1 MTQSKIRWIIG
12 FMTLALVGLIAFQAY
27 WIGFMLETKK
37 DQFAADV
44 QDGLAQVVRKLEK
57 QELVMLAQRHQTF
70 ESQQQ
75 KIKELSAKLAAKP
88 KPKVKPKQEALTED
102 LHPEVAFIG
111 PEASARSSRRAIQN
125 EVRSDIMYVRKSF
138 LLPNGQIAEI
148 TEEYRVDV
156 DPEMEIQR
164 RVQEDQQLADLF
176 APRLKKRL
184 REVQKRFRKREMNAS
199 TTNQAVPEQAAVSVD
214 SLAKKDVD
222 KVIQK
227 TALAKE
233 VFADYL
239 FKERPIT
246 ERVEPHYI
254 DSLIR
259 KELAAKHI
267 QLSYVFGIGPANPKQ
282 SHKWIFT
289 SNASI
294 KKQKS
299 QFVAALFPND
309 LHASG
314 QFLHINFADTNGF
327 IWQTMGL
334 NLLGSG
340 VLLLIMIGCFY
351 IAMMTIIKQKK
362 LAEIKNDFINNMTHE
377 FKTPISTISL
387 ATQLIQ
393 EEPQAAKSESILRYL
408 GIIKDE
414 NIRLG
419 QQVERVLQTAQMERE
434 EIVLKKKLVDL
445 HALIQQV
452 ADMNAPLLQTHLGS
466 LRLHLDAQQSQV
478 MVDEVHLSN
487 VLNNLLDNAIKYSP
501 EAPQIDIQTR
511 SDSQGLHVEVGD
523 QGMGIQKEALSAVF
537 EPFYRVPTG
546 NVHNV
551 KGFGLG
557 LSYVKKIVEAHG
569 GNVQVSSKLGV
580 GSTFE
585 ITIPYGTNN

>member
-1 MTQSKIRWIIG
+1 
-12 FMTLALVGLIAFQAY
+12 MTLALVGLIAFQAY
-27 WIGFMLETKK
+27 WLGFMLETKK
-37 DQFAADV
+37 EQFAADV

-70 ESQQQ
+70 VSQQQ
-75 KIKELSAKLAAKP
+75 KLKELSAKLAAKP
-88 KPKVKPKQEALTED
+88 KPTPASKPKQEALTED
-102 LHPEVAFIG
+102 VHPEVAFIG
-111 PEASARSSRRAIQN
+111 PEGNMRSPRGAIQN

-156 DPEMEIQR
+156 DPELEIQR
-164 RVQEDQQLADLF
+164 RLQEDQQLTDLF
-176 APRLKKRL
+176 NPRPRQKLNEGQKFKRKLK
-184 REVQKRFRKREMNAS
+184 EVQRRFRKRNMSA
-199 TTNQAVPEQAAVSVD
+199 SVD
-214 SLAKKDVD
+214 ARPSKKQDVPIDSFAKKDVD
-222 KVIQK
+222 KVIRK

-246 ERVEPHYI
+246 ERVEPRFI
-254 DSLIR
+254 DSLVR
-259 KELAAKHI
+259 KELAAKQI
-267 QLSYVFGIGPANPKQ
+267 NLSYVFGIGPENPKPAND
-282 SHKWIFT
+282 WIFT
-289 SNASI
+289 SHASI
-294 KKQKS
+294 KKEKS

-314 QFLHINFADTNGF
+314 QFLHVNFADTTGF

-334 NLLGSG
+334 NLMGSG

-434 EIVLKKKLVDL
+434 EIVLKKKSIDL

-452 ADMNAPLLQTHLGS
+452 ADMNAPLLQTHQGTLG
-466 LRLHLDAQQSQV
+466 LNLEAVEHQLVA
-478 MVDEVHLSN
+478 DEVHLAN

-501 EAPQIDIQTR
+501 EAPTIDIQTR
-511 SDSQGLHVEVGD
+511 SDAQGLHIQVKD
-523 QGMGIQKEALSAVF
+523 QGMGMQKEVLSAVF

-569 GNVQVSSKLGV
+569 GSVQVSSKLGV

>member
-1 MTQSKIRWIIG
+1 
-12 FMTLALVGLIAFQAY
+12 MTLALVGLIAFQAY
-27 WIGFMLETKK
+27 WLGFMLETKK
-37 DQFAADV
+37 EQFASDV

-57 QELVMLAQRHQTF
+57 QELVMLAQRHKTF

-75 KIKELSAKLAAKP
+75 KLKELSAKLAAKP
-88 KPKVKPKQEALTED
+88 KPVIKPEQEDLTED
-102 LHPEVAFIG
+102 VHPEVAFVG
-111 PEASARSSRRAIQN
+111 PEGIARSPRGSIHN

-148 TEEYRVDV
+148 TEEYRVEV

-164 RVQEDQQLADLF
+164 RMQEDQQLSELF
-176 APRLKKRL
+176 APRLQKRL
-184 REVQKRFRKREMNAS
+184 NNIQRRFKNRKTLVS
-199 TTNQAVPEQAAVSVD
+199 AVTRSAKKSKIPVD
-214 SLAKKDVD
+214 SFTKNDVD
-222 KVIQK
+222 KVTQK

-233 VFADYL
+233 VFADFL
-239 FKERPIT
+239 FKERLIT
-246 ERVEPHYI
+246 ERVEPRFI
-254 DSLIR
+254 DSLVR
-259 KELAAKHI
+259 KELATKNI
-267 QLSYVFGIGPANPKQ
+267 QLSYDFGIGPANPKK
-282 SHKWIFT
+282 STDWIYA
-289 SNASI
+289 SNGSV
-294 KKQKS
+294 KKQKT

-314 QFLHINFADTNGF
+314 QFLHINFADTTGF

-340 VLLLIMIGCFY
+340 VLLIIMIGCFY
-351 IAMMTIIKQKK
+351 MAMMTIIKQKK

-393 EEPQAAKSESILRYL
+393 EEPQAAKSESIVRYL

-434 EIVLKKKLVDL
+434 EIVLKKKLVDV

-452 ADMNAPLLQTHLGS
+452 ADMNAPLLQTHQGS
-466 LRLHLDAQQSQV
+466 LILHLDAEQSQV
-478 MVDEVHLSN
+478 MVDEVHLNN

-501 EAPQIDIQTR
+501 EAPLVDIQTR
-511 SDSQGLHVEVGD
+511 SNSQGLHIEVRD
-523 QGMGIQKEALSAVF
+523 EGMGIQKEALSAVF

-569 GNVQVSSKLGV
+569 GTVQVSSKLGV

-585 ITIPYGTNN
+585 ITIPNGTNN

>member
-1 MTQSKIRWIIG
+1 
-12 FMTLALVGLIAFQAY
+12 MTLALVGLIAFQAY

-37 DQFAADV
+37 EQFAADV

-70 ESQQQ
+70 ESQRQ

-88 KPKVKPKQEALTED
+88 KPKVKPKQEALPED
-102 LHPEVAFIG
+102 LRPEVAFIG
-111 PEASARSSRRAIQN
+111 PEAPARSSRRAIQN

-176 APRLKKRL
+176 TTPRLKKRL
-184 REVQKRFRKREMNAS
+184 RDVQKRFRKREMIAS
-199 TTNQAVPEQAAVSVD
+199 TNNQAVQKKADVSVD

-267 QLSYVFGIGPANPKQ
+267 QLSYVFGIGPANPEQ
-282 SHKWIFT
+282 ANKWIFT

-434 EIVLKKKLVDL
+434 EIVLKKKWVDL

-452 ADMNAPLLQTHLGS
+452 ADMNAPLLQTHVGS
-466 LRLHLDAQQSQV
+466 LILHLDAEQSQV
-478 MVDEVHLSN
+478 MVDEVHISN

-501 EAPQIDIQTR
+501 EAPQIEIQSR
-511 SDSQGLHVEVGD
+511 SDSQGLHVQVRD
-523 QGMGIQKEALSAVF
+523 QGMGIQKEVLSAVF

-569 GNVQVSSKLGV
+569 GHVQVSSKIGV

>member
-1 MTQSKIRWIIG
+1 
-12 FMTLALVGLIAFQAY
+12 MTLALVGLIAFQAY
-27 WIGFMLETKK
+27 WLGFMLETKK
-37 DQFAADV
+37 EQFAADV

-57 QELVMLAQRHQTF
+57 QELVMLAQRHKTF
-70 ESQQQ
+70 EAHQQ
-75 KIKELSAKLAAKP
+75 KIKELSTKLATIKP
-88 KPKVKPKQEALTED
+88 KRS
-102 LHPEVAFIG
+102 VAPVPVEPAIAENFIG
-111 PEASARSSRRAIQN
+111 PEGIARNQRGTFQN

-138 LLPNGQIAEI
+138 MLPNGQIAEI

-156 DPEMEIQR
+156 DPEQDLQR
-164 RVQEDQQLADLF
+164 RMQEDRQLSDMLGER
-176 APRLKKRL
+176 PTEKRMKRKINRLKRQLNNKIRKEAL
-184 REVQKRFRKREMNAS
+184 TKKEVEHAGNAV
-199 TTNQAVPEQAAVSVD
+199 NQMAENE
-214 SLAKKDVD
+214 LD

-239 FKERPIT
+239 FKERPIPQ
-246 ERVEPHYI
+246 RVEPRFI
-254 DSLIR
+254 DSLLK

-267 QLSYVFGIGPANPKQ
+267 HLPYHFGIAPGSPKNSQ
-282 SHKWIFT
+282 DWIFA
-289 SNASI
+289 SNPGI
-294 KKQKS
+294 KKQKPL
-299 QFVAALFPND
+299 FMAALFPND

-314 QFLHINFADTNGF
+314 QFLHVNFADANGF

-434 EIVLKKKLVDL
+434 EIVLKKKPVDM

-452 ADMNAPLLQTHLGS
+452 ADMNAPLLQTHQGS
-466 LRLHLDAQQSQV
+466 LALHLNATRSSLAI
-478 MVDEVHLSN
+478 DEVHLSN

-501 EAPQIDIQTR
+501 DTPKVEILTS
-511 SDSQGLHVEVGD
+511 SDSQGLHILVSD
-523 QGMGIQKEALSAVF
+523 QGMGMQKEVLSAVF

-569 GNVQVSSKLGV
+569 GQVHVSSKLGE

-585 ITIPYGTNN
+585 LTIPYGTND

>member
-1 MTQSKIRWIIG
+1 MTQKKIRLIIG

-27 WIGFMLETKK
+27 WLGFMLETKK
-37 DQFAADV
+37 EQFASDV

-57 QELVMLAQRHQTF
+57 QELVMLAERHKSY

-75 KIKELSAKLAAKP
+75 KIKELSTKLASNKP
-88 KPKVKPKQEALTED
+88 KAYVAPQSVDPKNAE
-102 LHPEVAFIG
+102 AFIN
-111 PEASARSSRRAIQN
+111 PDASVRNGMGVFQN

-148 TEEYRVDV
+148 TEEYQVDV
-156 DPEMEIQR
+156 DPEQEIQR
-164 RVQEDQQLADLF
+164 RMQEDQQLSDMLYGVPANKSID
-176 APRLKKRL
+176 RRKNHSRKSVRGDK
-184 REVQKRFRKREMNAS
+184 EISIQKRKAKQAE
-199 TTNQAVPEQAAVSVD
+199 TNTDEKKVS
-214 SLAKKDVD
+214 
-222 KVIQK
+222 QK

-239 FKERPIT
+239 FKEQPIAQ
-246 ERVEPHYI
+246 RVEPHFI
-254 DSLIR
+254 DSLLR
-259 KELAAKHI
+259 KELASKNI
-267 QLSYVFGIGPANPKQ
+267 QLAYAFGIAPQTPKQ
-282 SHKWIFT
+282 AKDWIFT

-294 KKQKS
+294 KKHSS
-299 QFVAALFPND
+299 QFAAALFPND

-314 QFLHINFADTNGF
+314 QFLHVYFPDSLGF
-327 IWQTMGL
+327 IWETMGV
-334 NLLGSG
+334 NLLGSA
-340 VLLLIMIGCFY
+340 VLLLIMFGCFY
-351 IAMMTIIKQKK
+351 IAMVTILKQKK

-393 EEPQAAKSESILRYL
+393 EDSSVVENGTIQRYL

-414 NIRLG
+414 NVRLG

-434 EIVLKKKLVDL
+434 EIVLKKKRLDM
-445 HALIQQV
+445 HGLIQQV
-452 ADMNAPLLQTHLGS
+452 IEMNQPMLMAKQGELNTEFTADSSVVL
-466 LRLHLDAQQSQV
+466 
-478 MVDEVHLSN
+478 VDEVHMSN
-487 VLNNLLDNAIKYSP
+487 VMNNLIDNAVKYSAD
-501 EAPQIDIQTR
+501 APRIEIKSYS
-511 SDSQGLHVEVGD
+511 SDSGLIIQVSD
-523 QGMGIQKEALSAVF
+523 QGIGMKREFLSQVF

-569 GNVQVSSKLGV
+569 GTVTVNSQLGK

-585 ITIPYGTNN
+585 ITIPYGN

>member
-1 MTQSKIRWIIG
+1 
-12 FMTLALVGLIAFQAY
+12 MTLALLGLIAFQAY
-27 WIGFMLETKK
+27 WLGFMLETKK
-37 DQFAADV
+37 EQFSADV
-44 QDGLAQVVRKLEK
+44 EDGLAQVVRKLEK
-57 QELVMLAQRHQTF
+57 QELVMLAQRHSSF
-70 ESQQQ
+70 ENQQQ
-75 KIKELSAKLAAKP
+75 KLKALSSKLAASKNNVFIP
-88 KPKVKPKQEALTED
+88 PPPP
-102 LHPEVAFIG
+102 PERNIAENFIG
-111 PEASARSSRRAIQN
+111 PEATPKSNLGPIHN

-138 LLPNGQIAEI
+138 VLPNGQIAEI

-156 DPEMEIQR
+156 DPEEDLQR
-164 RVQEDQQLADLF
+164 RMQEDQQLSDMLGEMPARKMNPMRKNRMRRPRNPRKGDLT
-176 APRLKKRL
+176 KKQM
-184 REVQKRFRKREMNAS
+184 REIGNAINQFEKRE
-199 TTNQAVPEQAAVSVD
+199 
-214 SLAKKDVD
+214 VD
-222 KVIQK
+222 KVIKK

-239 FKERPIT
+239 FKERPIPQ
-246 ERVEPHYI
+246 RVEPHYI
-254 DSLIR
+254 DSLLR

-267 QLSYVFGIGPANPKQ
+267 DLAYHFGIAPAAPKQ
-282 SHKWIFT
+282 AKDWIFA
-289 SNASI
+289 SNVGI
-294 KKQKS
+294 KKQAP
-299 QFVAALFPND
+299 QYMAALFPND

-314 QFLHINFADTNGF
+314 QFLHVNFADADGF

-334 NLLGSG
+334 SLLGSG
-340 VLLLIMIGCFY
+340 ILLLIMIGCFY

-434 EIVLKKKLVDL
+434 EIVLKKKNTDL
-445 HALIQQV
+445 HAVIQQV
-452 ADMNAPLLQTHLGS
+452 ADMNAPLLQTNQGALV
-466 LRLHLDAQQSQV
+466 LDLAADQHQLF
-478 MVDEVHLSN
+478 VDEVHITN

-501 EAPQIDIQTR
+501 EAPQISIHTQ
-511 SDSQGLHVEVGD
+511 SDAHGLFIEVRD
-523 QGMGIQKEALSAVF
+523 QGMGMQKEVLSAVF

-569 GNVQVSSKLGV
+569 GNVRVSSKLGV

-585 ITIPYGTNN
+585 LMIPYGTND

>member
-1 MTQSKIRWIIG
+1 
-12 FMTLALVGLIAFQAY
+12 
-27 WIGFMLETKK
+27 MLGEMPARKMNPMRKNRMRRPRNPRKGDLTKK
-37 DQFAADV
+37 QMREVGNAINQFA
-44 QDGLAQVVRKLEK
+44 K
-57 QELVMLAQRHQTF
+57 
-70 ESQQQ
+70 
-75 KIKELSAKLAAKP
+75 
-88 KPKVKPKQEALTED
+88 TE
-102 LHPEVAFIG
+102 
-111 PEASARSSRRAIQN
+111 
-125 EVRSDIMYVRKSF
+125 
-138 LLPNGQIAEI
+138 
-148 TEEYRVDV
+148 
-156 DPEMEIQR
+156 
-164 RVQEDQQLADLF
+164 
-176 APRLKKRL
+176 
-184 REVQKRFRKREMNAS
+184 
-199 TTNQAVPEQAAVSVD
+199 
-214 SLAKKDVD
+214 VD
-222 KVIQK
+222 KVIKK

-239 FKERPIT
+239 FKERPIPQ
-246 ERVEPHYI
+246 RVEPHYI
-254 DSLIR
+254 DSLLR

-267 QLSYVFGIGPANPKQ
+267 NLAYHFGIAPATPKQ
-282 SHKWIFT
+282 AKDWIFA
-289 SNASI
+289 SNVGI
-294 KKQKS
+294 KKQAP
-299 QFVAALFPND
+299 QYMAALFPND

-314 QFLHINFADTNGF
+314 QFLHVNFVDADGF

-334 NLLGSG
+334 SLLGSG
-340 VLLLIMIGCFY
+340 ILLFIMIGCFY

-414 NIRLG
+414 NMRLG

-434 EIVLKKKLVDL
+434 EIVLKKKNTDL

-452 ADMNAPLLQTHLGS
+452 ADMNAPLLQTNQGALV
-466 LRLHLDAQQSQV
+466 LDLAADQHQLF
-478 MVDEVHLSN
+478 VDEVHITN

-501 EAPQIDIQTR
+501 ESPQVTIHTH
-511 SDSQGLHVEVGD
+511 SDTHGLFIEVRD
-523 QGMGIQKEALSAVF
+523 QGMGMQKEVLSAVF

-569 GNVQVSSKLGV
+569 GNVRVSSKLGV

-585 ITIPYGTNN
+585 LMIPYGTND

>member
-1 MTQSKIRWIIG
+1 
-12 FMTLALVGLIAFQAY
+12 MTLALLGLIAFQAY
-27 WIGFMLETKK
+27 WLGFMLETKK
-37 DQFAADV
+37 EQFSADV
-44 QDGLAQVVRKLEK
+44 ADGLAQVVRKLEK
-57 QELVMLAQRHQTF
+57 QELVMLAQRHSSF
-70 ESQQQ
+70 ETQQQ
-75 KIKELSAKLAAKP
+75 KLKALSSKLAASKNNVFIP
-88 KPKVKPKQEALTED
+88 PPSP
-102 LHPEVAFIG
+102 PERNIAENFIG
-111 PEASARSSRRAIQN
+111 PEAAPKSNLGPIHN

-138 LLPNGQIAEI
+138 VLPNGQIAEI

-156 DPEMEIQR
+156 DPEEDLQR
-164 RVQEDQQLADLF
+164 RMQEDQQLSDMLGEMPARKMNPIRKNRMRRPRNPRKGDLT
-176 APRLKKRL
+176 KKQM
-184 REVQKRFRKREMNAS
+184 REIGNAINQFEKRE
-199 TTNQAVPEQAAVSVD
+199 
-214 SLAKKDVD
+214 VD

-239 FKERPIT
+239 FKERPIPQ
-246 ERVEPHYI
+246 RVEPHYI
-254 DSLIR
+254 DSLLR

-267 QLSYVFGIGPANPKQ
+267 DLAYHFGIAPAAPKRA
-282 SHKWIFT
+282 KDWIFA
-289 SNASI
+289 SNVGI
-294 KKQKS
+294 KKQAP
-299 QFVAALFPND
+299 QYMAALFPND

-314 QFLHINFADTNGF
+314 QFLHVNFADADGF

-334 NLLGSG
+334 SLLGSG
-340 VLLLIMIGCFY
+340 ILLLIMIGCFY

-434 EIVLKKKLVDL
+434 EIVLKKKSVDL

-452 ADMNAPLLQTHLGS
+452 ADMNAPLLLSHQGVLN
-466 LRLHLDAQQSQV
+466 LHLDATQSQV
-478 MVDEVHLSN
+478 AVDEVHLSN

-501 EAPQIDIQTR
+501 DAPQVDILTR
-511 SDSQGLHVEVGD
+511 SDNEGLHIFVSDKGI
-523 QGMGIQKEALSAVF
+523 GMQKEVLSSVF

-569 GNVQVSSKLGV
+569 GQVHVSSKLGE

-585 ITIPYGTNN
+585 LTIPYGTND